1 MNQDLLIQRYRE
13 AALNNLALEGKLAHD
28 VHSSR
33 RSLQLDRIAN
43 SEALRIGYV
52 VATCSPVTF
61 AHLELAQ
68 QAADRLDLDKVLF
81 VIWPFHYIK
90 GFHAAPLERW
100 VESEHHI
107 GWDQRV
113 ELLQAAISECGD
125 QRLEVFRDSERWYV
139 ASEDYFLEGG
149 EHAWFWTGTW
159 YVLRRIQAQMRST
172 NPNLRFVFI
181 CGADQFNP
189 NIRALEEAEGRE
201 KVWKD
206 YSLSE
211 QLALHD
217 VFAVPRS
224 DGRNPLVEPEPTERI
239 SNRVYIGDPLHH
251 SGISATAIRN
261 GTLCLDELRLLTYE
275 RVIDILVGRNIWGY
289 ADQFRQ
295 SL

>member
-1 MNQDLLIQRYRE
+1 M
-13 AALNNLALEGKLAHD
+13 
-28 VHSSR
+28 
-33 RSLQLDRIAN
+33 
-43 SEALRIGYV
+43 
-52 VATCSPVTF
+52 
-61 AHLELAQ
+61 
-68 QAADRLDLDKVLF
+68 
-81 VIWPFHYIK
+81 IWPFHYIK

-125 QRLEVFRDSERWYV
+125 QRLEVFVDSERWYV
-139 ASEDYFLEGG
+139 ASEDYFPEGG
-149 EHAWFWTGTW
+149 EHAWFCTRTW
-159 YVLRRIQAQMRST
+159 YALRRIQAQMRST
-172 NPNLRFVFI
+172 NPHLRFVFI

-189 NIRALEEAEGRE
+189 NIRALEEPEGRE

-239 SNRVYIGDPLHH
+239 SNHVYIGDPLHH

-275 RVIDILVGRNIWGY
+275 RVIDILVGRNIWGGVCRPVP
-289 ADQFRQ
+289 AIPIG
-295 SL
+295 